1 MSQDKE
7 ITLIFSKNEGLAI
20 IAGEWR
26 CYYERSYDDD
36 YYDGIYCV
44 MKKAAQDY
52 CDYLICGYINK
63 SDEFVNDDKNFIIHD
78 ATAPDRLFQRIF
90 HSGDIRKLVNK
101 YDKDE
106 TFSSGWYNTDCFIE
120 CLYNIE
126 QDLTKTKREDVCR

>member
-7 ITLIFSKNEGLAI
+7 ITLIFWKNEGLAV
-20 IAGEWR
+20 IAEEWR

-36 YYDGIYCV
+36 YYNGIYYI

-52 CDYLICGYINK
+52 YDYLVRGYITNR
-63 SDEFVNDDKNFIIHD
+63 DEFVNDDRCFVIHD
-78 ATAPDRLFQRIF
+78 ATTPDRLFQRIF

-101 YDKDE
+101 YDRDE

-120 CLYNIE
+120 CLYDIE